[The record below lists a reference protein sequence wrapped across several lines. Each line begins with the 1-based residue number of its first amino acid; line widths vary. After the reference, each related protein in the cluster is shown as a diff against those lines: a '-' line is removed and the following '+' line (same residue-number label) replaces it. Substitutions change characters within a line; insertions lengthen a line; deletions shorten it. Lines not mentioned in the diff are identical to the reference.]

1 MKNLTEYINES
12 IVNEGVK
19 DWLKDIAT
27 KGILK
32 ARNAWNKITDALT
45 NDYHPH
51 LPAIMVE
58 KMACN
63 PQEWDDPDQSYDAS
77 LIDPIYSDL
86 KQTVATAI
94 YHEVEGK
101 DITLYAGGHYAFDAC
116 VYELEETDKE
126 MLMDR
131 WSSIIDYCMKTY
143 NKGNTKVYNNTDR
156 YNKKNTFII
165 SVEINNNGFYD
176 SVDILM
182 YI

>member
-1 MKNLTEYINES
+1 MKNITEYINES

-32 ARNAWNKITDALT
+32 ARNAWNKVTDAIT
-45 NDYHPH
+45 NNYHPH
-51 LPAIMVE
+51 LPAIIVE
-58 KMACN
+58 NIACN
-63 PQEWDDPDQSYDAS
+63 PSVWDDPNKSYDES
-77 LIDPIYSDL
+77 LIDPIYLDL

-94 YHEVEGK
+94 YHEVKGK

-116 VYELEETDKE
+116 VYELKETDKE

-131 WSSIIDYCMKTY
+131 WNSIMDYCMKTY
-143 NKGNTKVYNNTDR
+143 NNGNIKTSDDTDR
-156 YNKKNTFII
+156 YSDKNKFAIT
-165 SVEINNNGFYD
+165 VEINNNGFYD
-176 SVDILM
+176 YVHVFM

>member
-32 ARNAWNKITDALT
+32 ARNARNKIKDALT
-45 NDYHPH
+45 NDYHRH

-116 VYELEETDKE
+116 AYELEETDKE

-131 WSSIIDYCMKTY
+131 WNSIMDYCMKTY